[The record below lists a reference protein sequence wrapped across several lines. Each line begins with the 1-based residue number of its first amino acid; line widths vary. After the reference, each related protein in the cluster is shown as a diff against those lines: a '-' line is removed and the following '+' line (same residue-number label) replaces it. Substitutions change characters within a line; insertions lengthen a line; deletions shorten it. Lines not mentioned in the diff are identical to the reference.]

1 MKSALIQRLFTRR
14 ALSFALLFS
23 ALSIVALVFATA
35 SSSRATG
42 QQRASAAGAVGD
54 DAGLGLAEFRQA
66 VGGSITP
73 VIIELKGDPGV
84 IRKVKAEEEG
94 GSLSMEQIFANA
106 QALAAEQDAFRA
118 SLAQRGVRALMR
130 ENDVTQ
136 IDGSVRRIQY
146 RFTYLLNGFVAYVAT
161 EDLDR
166 LRGLPEVAVVSEP
179 EPTEFHLDRAIDYS
193 LGTQT
198 NPADRRT
205 AVYGATQEF
214 SPATGDAAHPETPRT
229 TKVDGFEGQNIN
241 IAIIDSGVDY
251 RHPMFGGIGQQ
262 TPLPRVSGQP
272 ENAMNNK
279 KVIYFY
285 AFNEPVGDPTDD
297 FGHGTLV
304 ASTAAGYTVD
314 GNTPPRPGYG
324 TGRDNT
330 GVGPTI
336 NGAQL
341 FGTAPQARI
350 MAYKVCGPAPNC
362 FGDIPLSVEDAASPF
377 TLVTSGNTGPVPV
390 PKPVADV
397 INLSL
402 GSTTG
407 DPAAAN
413 SRACNNAALA
423 GSIVVASAGNSGP
436 GLGTVGNPGA
446 ATLAIGV
453 AASLD
458 PGSVAGSD
466 VLAAGQVTD
475 PRLPAAPGPTPEVGA
490 TSNQNAPQP
499 GERQGIR
506 IFPVAGGGPLPA
518 ESNPAQPV
526 DNNTGSLSA
535 HYVFVD
541 RRNAADPV
549 PTTVGNRIALVK
561 FTGAFAGAAN
571 TLAAQPV
578 PPAAILLI
586 TNVESATAVQVIRG
600 IPTFTISENDG
611 NYLIDRALTGDPGDG
626 NNDIDV
632 PQGTISELPLRLAET
647 ISLPAF
653 NGVMAGFSSRGPNDH
668 PNANFRVIKPDVT
681 APGVGV
687 VGAATVEGIPD
698 EAVGLASTS
707 GYTSANGTSFSGPIT
722 AGAMCLIRQR
732 VREQLNLDS
741 TDPMQRL
748 KRYDTVTVAR
758 ALLQNSATNL
768 RSGLGV
774 PQGDGT
780 ATASINDM
788 GSGHINVF
796 DALTANSIMVAPTLL
811 LADANPAQAGNQAEF
826 TPPTN
831 QAPTLETGGN
841 LKVFIPTAS
850 FGSVPV
856 VRLNDTIVR
865 TQEVIIRDVGSN
877 GAGGGTYNLSVQDNR
892 STNNP
897 AFRISTTAA
906 ADSATPITSVDVP
919 AGGQVSFFVRVEA
932 DGPGLSIDGE
942 EFQWYVTATQ
952 NSTARKLRMPFYFRA
967 VNAVFPNAAAPV
979 QGLPQQTE
987 QPAGTCPTDKDGNYI
1002 INWTYST
1009 PAHTGFRVQ
1018 EATMS
1023 QSIFFDDAEERLMPN
1038 AIGTTV
1044 VTENSRWRDAGIPG
1058 TPQTPPQWT
1067 SEPNPDTGTLAYFIP
1082 NAQAQ
1087 NHSLT
1092 MRNPITLPPTG
1103 VTLSFT
1109 SRESITNNTN
1119 FGFVEVSTDGI
1130 NYFTLLRV
1138 TGTFSG
1144 TREVDLSGF
1153 SGQTV
1158 RLRFR
1163 YQSVTGSL
1171 SGAQGWFVE
1180 NIRISSDNF
1189 RTIATPDAAARSLA
1203 ISGRFDGT
1211 YQYRV
1216 AALYANPNP
1225 LDPGTTIVGP
1235 YSNIRCVTVT
1245 DNPPPA
1251 PMPGS
1256 LRFGEPS
1263 YAVGENGGSVVVKVV
1278 RENGSD
1284 GRVSVN
1290 YATSNGSATAGSDYT
1305 ATSGTLTFEPGEI
1318 QKEFSVA
1325 ITDDTADEDDET
1337 VNLTLTNPTDGAVLG
1352 VPPAA
1357 VLTIIDNET
1366 PAAEPGTL
1374 RFSAATYSVSE
1385 DAGAATITVTRSGG
1399 SGGAVSVSYSTSD
1412 GSASTNSD
1420 YTPTSGVLTF
1430 ADGELTKS
1438 FNVPVV
1444 DDPSVEPDETVLL
1457 SISNPTGGATLGSPS
1472 SATLTIFD
1480 TDRAGPPAQLLNIST
1495 RLRVQGGERVGIGGF
1510 IVTGSSTKR
1519 ILVRGIG
1526 PSLSSNGTPVEGRL
1540 QDPAIELFDGN
1551 GISITSNNDW
1561 KDSPERAD
1569 IEASGLAPSND
1580 KEAAIARTVPP
1591 GAYTA
1596 VLSGADGSDGI
1607 GLVEAYDRDQ
1617 GGNSEMA
1624 NISTRGFVDTGDN
1637 VLIGGFI
1644 AGARSG
1650 ATNVVVRAIGPSLGS
1665 KGVSGALADPQ
1676 VQLIN
1681 ANGMVVDQNDD
1692 WKVNG
1697 DEAEVTARGLA
1708 PQDDRESA
1716 AVHTVAPGNYTVVVR
1731 GKGETTGVGLVEI
1744 YNVR

>member
-1 MKSALIQRLFTRR
+1 MKSAFTQSLFTRR
-14 ALSFALLFS
+14 ALSFALLLS
-23 ALSIVALVFATA
+23 ALGVVALVFSTA
-35 SSSRATG
+35 SSSRATA
-42 QQRASAAGAVGD
+42 QQVAPAANGGALAD
-54 DAGLGLAEFRQA
+54 DAGLGLGAFRQA
-66 VGGSITP
+66 VGSVTP

-84 IRKVKAEEEG
+84 IRKARAEQDG
-94 GSLSMEQIFANA
+94 GSLAMEEIFANA
-106 QALAAEQDAFRA
+106 QALVAEQDAFRA
-118 SLAQRGVRALMR
+118 SLPQRGVRALMR

-161 EDLDR
+161 EDVER
-166 LRGLPEVAVVSEP
+166 LRALPEVAVVSEP
-179 EPTEFHLDRAIDYS
+179 EPVQYHLDRAIDYS
-193 LGTQT
+193 LGTQA
-198 NPADRRT
+198 NPADRRA

-229 TKVDGFEGQNIN
+229 TKVDGFEGQSIN

-251 RHPMFGGIGQQ
+251 RHPMFGGIGQG

-272 ENAMNNK
+272 ENAMNNR

-314 GNTPPRPGYG
+314 GNTPPRAGYG

-362 FGDIPLSVEDAASPF
+362 LGDIPLSVEDAASPF
-377 TLVTSGNTGPVPV
+377 TLVASGNTGPVPV
-390 PKPVADV
+390 AKPVADV

-423 GSIVVASAGNSGP
+423 GTIVVASAGNSGP

-458 PGSVAGSD
+458 PGSVAGTD

-475 PRLPAAPGPTPEVGA
+475 ARLPAAPGPTPEVGGS
-490 TSNQNAPQP
+490 SNQNAAQP
-499 GERQGIR
+499 GERQGMR

-541 RRNAADPV
+541 RRNAADAV

-561 FTGAFAGAAN
+561 FAGAFAGAAN
-571 TLAAQPV
+571 SLAAQPV
-578 PPAAILLI
+578 PPSAILLI

-626 NNDIDV
+626 NNDVDV
-632 PQGTISELPLRLAET
+632 PQGTISELPIRLAET

-653 NGVMAGFSSRGPNDH
+653 NGVMAGFSSRGPSDH
-668 PNANFRVIKPDVT
+668 PNANFRVVKPDVT
-681 APGVGV
+681 APGVGI

-732 VREQLNLDS
+732 IREQLNLDS
-741 TDPMQRL
+741 TDPLQRL

-768 RSGLGV
+768 RSGLGA
-774 PQGDGT
+774 PQADGIS
-780 ATASINDM
+780 TASINDM
-788 GSGHINVF
+788 GSGHINIA
-796 DALTANSIMVAPTLL
+796 DALTANSIMVAPALL
-811 LADANPAQAGNQAEF
+811 LADANPAQTGNQAEF
-826 TPPTN
+826 NPPTN
-831 QAPTLETGGN
+831 QPPTLEPGGN
-841 LKVFIPTAS
+841 LKVLLPTAS
-850 FGSVPV
+850 FGVVPV
-856 VRLNDTIVR
+856 VRLNDTVVR
-865 TQEVIIRDVGSN
+865 TQEVIIRDVGLN

-892 STNNP
+892 NTNNT
-897 AFRISTTAA
+897 AFRISTIAA
-906 ADSATPITSVDVP
+906 PDSVTPITSVNVP
-919 AGGQVSFFVRVEA
+919 AGGQASFFVRVEA
-932 DGPGLSIDGE
+932 DGPALLIEGE

-952 NSTARKLRMPFYFRA
+952 NGTSRQLRMPFYFRA
-967 VNAVFPNAAAPV
+967 TTALFPNSAAPA

-987 QPAGTCPTDKDGNYI
+987 QPTTPNCPTDANGNYTV
-1002 INWTYST
+1002 NWTYTT

-1018 EATMS
+1018 EATFS
-1023 QSIFFDDAEERLMPN
+1023 QSIFFDDAEDRLLPN
-1038 AIGTTV
+1038 AAGTTA

-1067 SEPNPDTGTLAYFIP
+1067 SEINPDTASLAYFIP

-1092 MRNPITLPPTG
+1092 MRNAINLPATG

-1109 SRESITNNTN
+1109 SRESITTNSN

-1130 NYFTLLRV
+1130 NYFSLLRV

-1153 SGQTV
+1153 SGQAV

-1163 YQSVTGSL
+1163 FQSVTGSA

-1180 NIRISSDNF
+1180 NIRLNSDDF
-1189 RTIATPDAAARSLA
+1189 RTIAAPDAAARSLA
-1203 ISGRFDGT
+1203 ISGRFNGT

-1235 YSNIRCVTVT
+1235 YSNVRCVTVT
-1245 DNPPPA
+1245 GNPLPA
-1251 PMPGS
+1251 PMPGAV
-1256 LRFGEPS
+1256 RFSEPS
-1263 YAVGENGGSVVVKVV
+1263 YAAGENGGSVVVRVV
-1278 RENGSD
+1278 RENGSA
-1284 GRVSVN
+1284 GRVSVD
-1290 YATSNGSATAGSDYT
+1290 YATTDGTAASGADYT
-1305 ATSGTLTFEPGEI
+1305 ATSGTLTFEPGEV
-1318 QKEFSVA
+1318 QKEFSIA
-1325 ITDDTADEDDET
+1325 IIDDTADEDDET
-1337 VNLTLTNPTDGAVLG
+1337 VNLTLTNPT
-1352 VPPAA
+1352 
-1357 VLTIIDNET
+1357 TE
-1366 PAAEPGTL
+1366 
-1374 RFSAATYSVSE
+1374 
-1385 DAGAATITVTRSGG
+1385 RSSG
-1399 SGGAVSVSYSTSD
+1399 SL
-1412 GSASTNSD
+1412 
-1420 YTPTSGVLTF
+1420 PWPF
-1430 ADGELTKS
+1430 
-1438 FNVPVV
+1438 
-1444 DDPSVEPDETVLL
+1444 
-1457 SISNPTGGATLGSPS
+1457 
-1472 SATLTIFD
+1472 
-1480 TDRAGPPAQLLNIST
+1480 
-1495 RLRVQGGERVGIGGF
+1495 
-1510 IVTGSSTKR
+1510 
-1519 ILVRGIG
+1519 
-1526 PSLSSNGTPVEGRL
+1526 
-1540 QDPAIELFDGN
+1540 
-1551 GISITSNNDW
+1551 
-1561 KDSPERAD
+1561 
-1569 IEASGLAPSND
+1569 
-1580 KEAAIARTVPP
+1580 
-1591 GAYTA
+1591 
-1596 VLSGADGSDGI
+1596 
-1607 GLVEAYDRDQ
+1607 
-1617 GGNSEMA
+1617 
-1624 NISTRGFVDTGDN
+1624 
-1637 VLIGGFI
+1637 
-1644 AGARSG
+1644 
-1650 ATNVVVRAIGPSLGS
+1650 
-1665 KGVSGALADPQ
+1665 
-1676 VQLIN
+1676 
-1681 ANGMVVDQNDD
+1681 
-1692 WKVNG
+1692 
-1697 DEAEVTARGLA
+1697 
-1708 PQDDRESA
+1708 
-1716 AVHTVAPGNYTVVVR
+1716 
-1731 GKGETTGVGLVEI
+1731 
-1744 YNVR
+1744 